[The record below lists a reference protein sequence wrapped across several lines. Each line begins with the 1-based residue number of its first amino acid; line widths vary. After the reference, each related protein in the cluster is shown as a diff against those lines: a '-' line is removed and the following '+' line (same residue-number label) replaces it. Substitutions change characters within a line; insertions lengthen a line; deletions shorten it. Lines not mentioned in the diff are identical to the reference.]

1 MNPRHGED
9 AQRARRFLAATDKND
24 TPAHQQFRAQAAIAC
39 ALLALVDAV
48 AGVGDAVAR
57 RK

>member
-1 MNPRHGED
+1 MNPRHGLD
-9 AQRARRFLAATDKND
+9 AQQARQLLEATAQRD
-24 TPAHQQFRAQAAIAC
+24 TPAHQQFRAQAATAY

-48 AGVGDAVAR
+48 VGVGEALAR

>member
-9 AQRARRFLAATDKND
+9 AKRARKYLADTINRD
-24 TPAHQQFRAQAAIAC
+24 TPARQQFRAQAAIAC

-48 AGVGDAVAR
+48 AGVGDALAR
-57 RK
+57 RR